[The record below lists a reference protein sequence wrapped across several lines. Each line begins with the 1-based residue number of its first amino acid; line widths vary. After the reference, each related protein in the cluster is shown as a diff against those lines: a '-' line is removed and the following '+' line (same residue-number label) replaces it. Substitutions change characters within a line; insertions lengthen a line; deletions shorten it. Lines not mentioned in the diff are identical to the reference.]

1 MVNGPLQLFAIL
13 CAIIILFNFT
23 RYCSDAVMV
32 CTVGR
37 PIRNIHI
44 ITIFLQNVLVKE
56 FWKSVTQ
63 KGLSNF
69 GHRSLIKFLVDWIND
84 RWL

>member
-56 FWKSVTQ
+56 F
-63 KGLSNF
+63 
-69 GHRSLIKFLVDWIND
+69 
-84 RWL
+84 